1 MGDKR
6 VIAKNKKAY
15 YDYFI
20 EDTLEC
26 GIELVGTE
34 IKSIRGGKSS
44 IKEAWCNIVNGE
56 LFINNM
62 HIAKYEH
69 GNIFNHDERRVRKL
83 LAHRREINKLIG
95 ITAQKGYTLVPIE
108 IYLNER
114 ERVKVLVGICKG
126 KHTYDKRQ
134 ALKEKSI
141 NREIER
147 NHKL

>member
-108 IYLNER
+108 IYLNKR
-114 ERVKVLVGICKG
+114 ERIKVLVGICKG